1 MTIRRFTLLF
11 VLCCCTLKGQQA
23 VVTVPDEPANLDTVK
38 QQLKQYQACKE
49 SNCYMPQLERQ
60 ADLAISFLKE
70 SVASAKPGEK
80 LAIVLDIDET
90 ALSNWAVETHDDF
103 GYIPN
108 DSNWCVSLRCSKA
121 IAATLRIFHEAE
133 KDRVA
138 VFFITGRPESQREDT
153 AVNLKAEGYDHWEE
167 LYLRPEDHPK
177 AQTVTEYKSGD
188 RGKIVANGFRIVLNV
203 GDQLSD
209 LAGNPQADHSVK
221 LPNPF
226 YFIP

>member
-1 MTIRRFTLLF
+1 MMIRRLAWLL
-11 VLCCCTLKGQQA
+11 VVSCCALNGQQ
-23 VVTVPDEPANLDTVK
+23 VTTVAGEPANLDTVK
-38 QQLKQYQACKE
+38 QRLKQYESCKE
-49 SNCYMPQLERQ
+49 SDCYLPQLERQ
-60 ADLAISFLKE
+60 ADLAIFFLKQ
-70 SVASAKPGEK
+70 SVENSKPGEK

-108 DSNWCVSLRCSKA
+108 DSNWCVALRCGKA
-121 IAATLRIFHEAE
+121 IAGTLRIFREAE
-133 KDRVA
+133 RDHVA

-153 AVNLKAEGYDHWEE
+153 AANLKAEGYDRWEE

-177 AQTVTEYKSGD
+177 AQTVTEFKSGD
-188 RGKIVANGFRIVLNV
+188 RGKIVANGYRIVLNV

-221 LPNPF
+221 MPNPF

>member
-1 MTIRRFTLLF
+1 
-11 VLCCCTLKGQQA
+11 
-23 VVTVPDEPANLDTVK
+23 VVTVPGEPGNLDAVK
-38 QQLKQYQACKE
+38 QQLKQYQSCKE
-49 SNCYMPQLERQ
+49 SNCYVPQLERQ
-60 ADLAISFLKE
+60 ADLAIAFLKQSVE
-70 SVASAKPGEK
+70 SSKPGEK

-90 ALSNWAVETHDDF
+90 ALSNWAVEAHDDL

-108 DSNWCVSLRCSKA
+108 DSNWCVALRCGQA
-121 IAATLRIFHEAE
+121 IAGTLRIFREAE
-133 KDRVA
+133 KDHVA

-153 AVNLKAEGYDHWEE
+153 AANLKSEGYDLWEG

-188 RGKIVANGFRIVLNV
+188 RAKIVAKGYRIVLNV

-209 LAGNPQADHSVK
+209 LAGDPQADHSVK
-221 LPNPF
+221 MPNPF